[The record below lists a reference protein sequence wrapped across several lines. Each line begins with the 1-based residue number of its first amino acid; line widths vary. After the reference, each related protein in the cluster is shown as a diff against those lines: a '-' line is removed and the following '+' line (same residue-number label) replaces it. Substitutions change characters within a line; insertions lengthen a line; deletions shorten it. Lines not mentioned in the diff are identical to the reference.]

1 MEKTDIIL
9 KLIEKPENFTEEQI
23 AEILSDEECLKL
35 YLTVCD
41 VDSMY
46 KASRRSKKKSFVQR
60 YQWAASLA
68 ALFVSG
74 IAIAAVS
81 TGFFRHDDGSAG
93 QNENVKSERQVT
105 LAKQT
110 VPSKTTTSNAIRKT
124 FDNATLED
132 VFAEMARHY
141 GFTVVFEDEKAK
153 QIRIFYE
160 WDSAMPL
167 SDVVKELSNFNKIS
181 LSLTEDNE
189 QILLTVK

>member
-1 MEKTDIIL
+1 MEKTDLIL

-46 KASRRSKKKSFVQR
+46 KASRRNKKKPFVQR
-60 YQWAASLA
+60 YQWAASIA
-68 ALFVSG
+68 ALLVSG
-74 IAIAAVS
+74 IAIATVS
-81 TGFFRHDDGSAG
+81 TGFFRHADVSVEQAAS
-93 QNENVKSERQVT
+93 VKSERQVMQ
-105 LAKQT
+105 AEQT
-110 VPSKTTTSNAIRKT
+110 MPAKTTASSAVRKT

-141 GFTVVFEDEKAK
+141 GCTVIFENEKAK

-181 LSLTEDNE
+181 LSMTEDSG